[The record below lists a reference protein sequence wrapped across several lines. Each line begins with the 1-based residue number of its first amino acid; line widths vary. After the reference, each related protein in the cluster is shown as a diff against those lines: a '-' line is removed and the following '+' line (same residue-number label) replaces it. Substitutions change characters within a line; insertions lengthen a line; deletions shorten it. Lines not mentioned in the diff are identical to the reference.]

1 MRRNDE
7 AIKRFGS
14 LIKGQ
19 FVASEDRFNAYF
31 ALRAKT
37 VYAANATV
45 NLWQKADTYKNLT

>member
-45 NLWQKADTYKNLT
+45 NLWHEADIEKNLT